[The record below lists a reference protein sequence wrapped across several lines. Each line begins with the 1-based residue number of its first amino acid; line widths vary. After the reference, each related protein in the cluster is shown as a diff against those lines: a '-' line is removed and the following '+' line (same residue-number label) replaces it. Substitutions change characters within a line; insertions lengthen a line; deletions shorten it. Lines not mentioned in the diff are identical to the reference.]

1 MNKTLILIALSSAII
16 AGCATNN
23 PEQNKAPNNAQ
34 TNIENALPY
43 VKPAVILTCTVVLN
57 QALSPTDRVEKAKMI
72 NHVATVIE
80 ALTIGST
87 PTPEQLQKALSDY
100 LPTNKTHWANYVSAI
115 KDIYSDQFK
124 KINNQNA
131 VLAVKVLNAIASGCR
146 EATLNY
152 VE

>member
-1 MNKTLILIALSSAII
+1 
-16 AGCATNN
+16 
-23 PEQNKAPNNAQ
+23 
-34 TNIENALPY
+34 
-43 VKPAVILTCTVVLN
+43 
-57 QALSPTDRVEKAKMI
+57 MI